1 MPRKA
6 STSTDDAAWA
16 RAFRDAMAPG
26 RGPVG
31 EGWILSSDLKKKLG
45 FGHMKFHLAIR
56 AMRDAGTAEF
66 FAGQRHVD
74 GKWVRAAWYRLTQNR
89 PAKKR

>member
-1 MPRKA
+1 MPQKKSPA
-6 STSTDDAAWA
+6 TDDAAWA
-16 RAFRDAMAPG
+16 RAFRDVMAPG

-56 AMRDAGTAEF
+56 AMRDAGTVEF
-66 FAGQRHVD
+66 FSGHRHLD
-74 GKWVRAAWYRLTQNR
+74 GKWRRAVWYRLIQNR
-89 PAKKR
+89 PAKKG